1 MEIRTRM
8 APSPTGE
15 YHIGHIR
22 TLLYNYAYAKKNMGK
37 FILRIEDTDRERYVE
52 GAVDRI
58 LDIINDYGFS
68 WDEGPRVGG
77 PHTPYVQSERLDSYK
92 KYAEDLVRKGLAYY
106 CFCSSE
112 RLENLRE
119 EQRKKGLTS
128 TKYDRYCL
136 SLSPEEIEK
145 NIKEN
150 KKYVIR
156 LKVPENK
163 DIIFIDAV
171 LGEVKINTND
181 IDDQVL
187 LKSDGFPTYHLAV
200 VIDDH
205 EMEITHVMRGIDWL
219 PSTPKHVLLYD
230 AFGWNIPVYV
240 HLPNLKELGGNKK
253 LSKRYGSVAA
263 IDFLKEGYLTE
274 ALVNFI
280 MFLGWNPGGEKEIY
294 SLDDF
299 INEFSLERI
308 HKTDLVAF
316 DRQKLLWMNGY
327 YIRNL
332 DDSEIY
338 NRLRKWAEKFNISLN
353 IADRSDD
360 YNIKV
365 ISLVKDRMKL
375 LSDFSNLTGYFY
387 KWDIVPKERVSEY
400 TRDEI
405 RALEILVSFHERYL
419 DIKEGEWVKDRIDE
433 INHEIIKDKGYS
445 PKEAFMTIRIALT
458 SSSATPSLV
467 DITELLG
474 KKEVLLRLEREIKS
488 ISI

>member
-1 MEIRTRM
+1 
-8 APSPTGE
+8 
-15 YHIGHIR
+15 
-22 TLLYNYAYAKKNMGK
+22 
-37 FILRIEDTDRERYVE
+37 
-52 GAVDRI
+52 
-58 LDIINDYGFS
+58 
-68 WDEGPRVGG
+68 
-77 PHTPYVQSERLDSYK
+77 
-92 KYAEDLVRKGLAYY
+92 
-106 CFCSSE
+106 
-112 RLENLRE
+112 
-119 EQRKKGLTS
+119 
-128 TKYDRYCL
+128 
-136 SLSPEEIEK
+136 
-145 NIKEN
+145 
-150 KKYVIR
+150 
-156 LKVPENK
+156 
-163 DIIFIDAV
+163 
-171 LGEVKINTND
+171 
-181 IDDQVL
+181 
-187 LKSDGFPTYHLAV
+187 
-200 VIDDH
+200 
-205 EMEITHVMRGIDWL
+205 
-219 PSTPKHVLLYD
+219 
-230 AFGWNIPVYV
+230 V

-332 DDSEIY
+332 DDLGIY

-353 IADRSDD
+353 MADRSDD

-400 TRDEI
+400 TKDETK
-405 RALEILVSFHERYL
+405 ALEILVNFHERYL
-419 DIKEGEWVKDRIDE
+419 NIKEGEWVKDRIDE

-445 PKEAFMTIRIALT
+445 PKEAFMTMRIVLT